1 MVKRRSLL
9 ATLVSTST
17 VKARF
22 STCWN
27 SSQLLPFAKP
37 FLVNETRAL
46 YSRNFAHKGYRSA
59 RFIRTTCTLVII
71 SKCLPPP
78 WTFRGE
84 GGGGRGRH
92 RWDVVCRGFNES
104 SPLPP
109 SLSPPPTGP
118 LFTNRSVTIV
128 FSSVMGK
135 GRGKIFM
142 KPRRAIT
149 RIGDETNYSWDLDQ
163 SVLCFLDSNLHYIR
177 VPLSLVQLCLMA
189 IFHLIMHSHSRR
201 LGNSLFLLLFFLHFK
216 KAFKKRSKLILIR
229 SSNGSFGP
237 IENRVETD
245 RSIVV
250 I

>member
-37 FLVNETRAL
+37 FLVNETHAL

-109 SLSPPPTGP
+109 SLFSPPPG
-118 LFTNRSVTIV
+118 R
-128 FSSVMGK
+128 FSPTVQLPSCFRAWW
-135 GRGKIFM
+135 GRGGG
-142 KPRRAIT
+142 R
-149 RIGDETNYSWDLDQ
+149 YSW
-163 SVLCFLDSNLHYIR
+163 NHGGR
-177 VPLSLVQLCLMA
+177 
-189 IFHLIMHSHSRR
+189 
-201 LGNSLFLLLFFLHFK
+201 
-216 KAFKKRSKLILIR
+216 
-229 SSNGSFGP
+229 
-237 IENRVETD
+237 
-245 RSIVV
+245 
-250 I
+250 

>member
-84 GGGGRGRH
+84 GEGGGDDTDGTLFVA
-92 RWDVVCRGFNES
+92 DLMKALPS
-104 SPLPP
+104 LPP
-109 SLSPPPTGP
+109 YPPPRAAFHQP
-118 LFTNRSVTIV
+118 FSYHRV
-128 FSSVMGK
+128 FERDGE
-135 GRGKIFM
+135 GEGEDIHETTAGDNAH
-142 KPRRAIT
+142 RR
-149 RIGDETNYSWDLDQ
+149 RD
-163 SVLCFLDSNLHYIR
+163 
-177 VPLSLVQLCLMA
+177 
-189 IFHLIMHSHSRR
+189 
-201 LGNSLFLLLFFLHFK
+201 
-216 KAFKKRSKLILIR
+216 
-229 SSNGSFGP
+229 
-237 IENRVETD
+237 
-245 RSIVV
+245 
-250 I
+250 

>member
-84 GGGGRGRH
+84 GGGDDTDGTLFVADLMKALPSLPPYPPPPPGRFSPTVQLPSCFRAWWGRG
-92 RWDVVCRGFNES
+92 G
-104 SPLPP
+104 
-109 SLSPPPTGP
+109 
-118 LFTNRSVTIV
+118 
-128 FSSVMGK
+128 
-135 GRGKIFM
+135 GR
-142 KPRRAIT
+142 
-149 RIGDETNYSWDLDQ
+149 YSW
-163 SVLCFLDSNLHYIR
+163 
-177 VPLSLVQLCLMA
+177 
-189 IFHLIMHSHSRR
+189 
-201 LGNSLFLLLFFLHFK
+201 
-216 KAFKKRSKLILIR
+216 
-229 SSNGSFGP
+229 
-237 IENRVETD
+237 NRGG
-245 RSIVV
+245 R
-250 I
+250 

>member
-84 GGGGRGRH
+84 GGGDDTDGTLFVA
-92 RWDVVCRGFNES
+92 DLMKALPS
-104 SPLPP
+104 LPP
-109 SLSPPPTGP
+109 YPPPPSGP

>member
-1 MVKRRSLL
+1 MVKRRNLL

-104 SPLPP
+104 SPLPL
-109 SLSPPPTGP
+109 SLSPPLRAAFHQP
-118 LFTNRSVTIV
+118 FSYHRV
-128 FSSVMGK
+128 FERDGE
-135 GRGKIFM
+135 GEGEDIHETTAGDNAH
-142 KPRRAIT
+142 RR
-149 RIGDETNYSWDLDQ
+149 RD
-163 SVLCFLDSNLHYIR
+163 
-177 VPLSLVQLCLMA
+177 
-189 IFHLIMHSHSRR
+189 
-201 LGNSLFLLLFFLHFK
+201 
-216 KAFKKRSKLILIR
+216 
-229 SSNGSFGP
+229 
-237 IENRVETD
+237 
-245 RSIVV
+245 
-250 I
+250 